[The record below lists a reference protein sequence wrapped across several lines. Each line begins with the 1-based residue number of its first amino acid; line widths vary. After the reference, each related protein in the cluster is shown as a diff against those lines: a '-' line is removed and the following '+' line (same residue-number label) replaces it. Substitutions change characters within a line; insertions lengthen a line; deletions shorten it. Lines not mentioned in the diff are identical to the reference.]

1 MQLDIFD
8 HGRDL
13 MLRNDVLAA
22 LEQRDVAAAHAARAE
37 LHEEYPDDAHLATL
51 ALLTE
56 ALERSPGPAFADHE
70 ALHQARRWMAD
81 TVGPAARRSFDPPS
95 AAAWLAGLWRDLAQ
109 RAAPLPFRAECSDDH
124 AVPLWL
130 LAGDCPA
137 AMDAVA
143 RIQAWR
149 RTPAPLAWMAE
160 ARWRHDGLDAV
171 WPLLAELAWLAPGR
185 FDTLTRRLADPAID
199 TLRRRFDAEFEAE
212 LETGLESATPEAGD
226 DTGLAWFP
234 AWVLTEKP
242 ALAHFLAEAQPLRQ
256 TAPERA
262 LRLMLELLNLE
273 RQGRHREVVQRRKE
287 LRDTQAALYAAY
299 LKTR

>member
-22 LEQRDVAAAHAARAE
+22 LEQRDVAAAQASWGE
-37 LHEEYPDDAHLATL
+37 LQEEYPDDASLATL
-51 ALLTE
+51 ALLIE
-56 ALERSPGPAFADHE
+56 AQERSPGPAFGDHE
-70 ALHQARRWMAD
+70 ALHQARRRMAD
-81 TVGPAARRSFDPPS
+81 TVGPAAHRSFDPPT

-130 LAGDCPA
+130 LAGDWPA

-160 ARWRHDGLDAV
+160 ARWRHAGLDIV

-199 TLRRRFDAEFEAE
+199 TLRRRFDAEFE
-212 LETGLESATPEAGD
+212 PEFEPDASEADD

-242 ALAHFLAEAQPLRQ
+242 ALAHLLAEAQPLRQ

-273 RQGRHREVVQRRKE
+273 RQGRHREIVQRRRD